1 MKLSPLTFS
10 RDITSTGRSSALP
23 SLVRVCTLPE
33 LPPGS
38 LKGVQL
44 QDGRRVL
51 VVNLD
56 GILHAW
62 DGTCT
67 HEEAD
72 LSTGFLLGDRVT
84 CPLHLSVFDLNNGE
98 AVTPPATV
106 PLKKYNLRIENE
118 DIFVEID

>member
-56 GILHAW
+56 GTLHAW

-72 LSTGFLLGDRVT
+72 LSTGFLLGERVT
-84 CPLHLSVFDLNNGE
+84 CPLHLSQFDLLTGE
-98 AVTPPATV
+98 AVNPPATQ
-106 PLKKYNLRIENE
+106 PLKKHEVKIENHE
-118 DIFVEID
+118 IYVELD